1 MQKNDL
7 TLNKTNAAPQL
18 FNLITLVSALTTYL
32 SKTST
37 VVALSKFYAFLF
49 EKDFTPR
56 QTVYTLYAQVSILLA
71 LLPFSLSLGWRTLF
85 FVWFCQAFYRS
96 GILRMLKK
104 DE

>member
-32 SKTST
+32 SKTSA

-104 DE
+104 KE